1 MRGSDPEKSLD
12 PIVHI
17 STYIQSAEYVIAFI
31 SHKKKGIFPQ
41 TIKKNFSQKEGVCFL
56 KGLLHENCL
65 LWFFLYQTVPRG
77 PSIDVLEPFPYLA
90 NFHRVI
96 ALLKRFSSAS
106 GT

>member
-1 MRGSDPEKSLD
+1 ML
-12 PIVHI
+12 
-17 STYIQSAEYVIAFI
+17 
-31 SHKKKGIFPQ
+31 
-41 TIKKNFSQKEGVCFL
+41 L
-56 KGLLHENCL
+56 KGTAARELFALV
-65 LWFFLYQTVPRG
+65 FLYQTVPRG